1 MVPRKNFALLTTI
14 STDALFLDPILVFS
28 KKSNRIQRLG
38 LTMARGGDSWEA
50 LMITLLMWGTLLG
63 GAGAWVSSC
72 TGTGGTCACGS
83 SSTSCQLVTVADI
96 TLTGGICLWTNLAGQ
111 TPDVNVV
118 SFTASLSHR
127 NPQPS
132 PPRRLTHIS
141 LPCCRMKTPQRS
153 AILHA

>member
-1 MVPRKNFALLTTI
+1 MG
-14 STDALFLDPILVFS
+14 
-28 KKSNRIQRLG
+28 G

-111 TPDVNVV
+111 TPDVNVNENTPKISNFACMNTADQSGSNLDSSV
-118 SFTASLSHR
+118 SGQNAANYYALPTEVNVSMSAAKALEYYTSFNDA
-127 NPQPS
+127 
-132 PPRRLTHIS
+132 LTQYN
-141 LPCCRMKTPQRS
+141 CEEQ
-153 AILHA
+153 